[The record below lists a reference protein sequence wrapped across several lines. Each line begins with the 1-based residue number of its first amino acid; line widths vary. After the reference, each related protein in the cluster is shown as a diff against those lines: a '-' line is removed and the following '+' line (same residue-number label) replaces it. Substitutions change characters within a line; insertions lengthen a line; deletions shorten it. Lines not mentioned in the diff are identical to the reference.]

1 MRSYRRY
8 RSDDDFS
15 DDDRSSIISYTDSDS
30 ESEVESHLG
39 SEREFQISRTLP
51 RGRSPSPRPSYLSG
65 DYSDDLDE
73 EEAPDQAI
81 RHLTGS
87 SCSCC
92 ESRYIPSNSAQY
104 GSSVRNSRPV
114 PMGLSP
120 SPHSETAYYSG
131 NPQGSDSF
139 NHNNIMTRAPRSRLG
154 HGSGGEAWR
163 MRRPTM
169 GKYRWPN
176 RILQD
181 LDREYHMNRE
191 LQERYH
197 HERRWD
203 REREATE
210 GYHYERQREGRR
222 YRRNSSSYS
231 LGDFPDQNYSE
242 ERRSSN
248 GIVRV
253 AGKVASWMFSAI
265 SGG

>member
-8 RSDDDFS
+8 RSEDDFS
-15 DDDRSSIISYTDSDS
+15 DDETSVISYTDSDS

-39 SEREFQISRTLP
+39 SERECQISRTLP
-51 RGRSPSPRPSYLSG
+51 RGRSPSPQPSYLSG

-81 RHLTGS
+81 RPLSGS

-104 GSSVRNSRPV
+104 GSSVRNSIPV

-120 SPHSETAYYSG
+120 SHHSDTAYYSG
-131 NPQGSDSF
+131 NPEDSDSF
-139 NHNNIMTRAPRSRLG
+139 NHYNIMKRAHRSRLG
-154 HGSGGEAWR
+154 DGSGGEAWR

-169 GKYRWPN
+169 GEYRGPN
-176 RILQD
+176 RIPQD
-181 LDREYHMNRE
+181 LDRSYHMDRE
-191 LQERYH
+191 LQQRYH
-197 HERRWD
+197 HGRPWD
-203 REREATE
+203 RERGATE
-210 GYHYERQREGRR
+210 GYHPERQREGRR

-231 LGDFPDQNYSE
+231 LGDLPDQNYSG

-248 GIVRV
+248 GIVRA